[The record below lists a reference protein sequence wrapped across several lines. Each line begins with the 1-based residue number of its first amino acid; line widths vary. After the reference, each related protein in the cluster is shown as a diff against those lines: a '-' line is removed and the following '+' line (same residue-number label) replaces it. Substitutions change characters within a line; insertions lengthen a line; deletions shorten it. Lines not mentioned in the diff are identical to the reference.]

1 MYLCIY
7 VFMYLCIYVFMY
19 LCIYVF
25 MYLCIYVFMYLILL
39 LTFLSDY
46 CIFLFFLK
54 LTHYKLSQYF
64 AFLRNATYPK
74 SVGRF

>member
-25 MYLCIYVFMYLILL
+25 NIITHIFRLL
-39 LTFLSDY
+39 LN
-46 CIFLFFLK
+46 IFIF
-54 LTHYKLSQYF
+54 S
-64 AFLRNATYPK
+64 
-74 SVGRF
+74 

>member
-25 MYLCIYVFMYLILL
+25 NIITHIFRLL
-39 LTFLSDY
+39 LN
-46 CIFLFFLK
+46 IFIFF
-54 LTHYKLSQYF
+54 
-64 AFLRNATYPK
+64 
-74 SVGRF
+74 

>member
-19 LCIYVF
+19 LCIKIITHF
-25 MYLCIYVFMYLILL
+25 FILL
-39 LTFLSDY
+39 IS
-46 CIFLFFLK
+46 ILFFLK
-54 LTHYKLSQYF
+54 LTHYKLSQHF

>member
-1 MYLCIY
+1 MPPTNTLISLIFLWIFNLFWYNSY
-7 VFMYLCIYVFMY
+7 YVFMY

-46 CIFLFFLK
+46 CIFFIF
-54 LTHYKLSQYF
+54 S
-64 AFLRNATYPK
+64 
-74 SVGRF
+74 